1 MCITQ
6 LQFRNSNLNSIILK
20 FFTFHLL
27 RGSTCTQNSLFLN
40 EKLLVK
46 SPRKPQ
52 KAYFN
57 QKFIKNNIS
66 YAIFEGEKSESD

>member
-1 MCITQ
+1 M
-6 LQFRNSNLNSIILK
+6 SI
-20 FFTFHLL
+20 HLL
-27 RGSTCTQNSLFLN
+27 RGSTWKLIVLEKQKFL
-40 EKLLVK
+40 LI
-46 SPRKPQ
+46 SPHKTQ